1 MSPDKGAEGVQSMP
15 YQALLFLL
23 VIGALA
29 SLYPA
34 FRATRIDVTE
44 AMKFER

>member
-1 MSPDKGAEGVQSMP
+1 MVFILIVGG
-15 YQALLFLL
+15 
-23 VIGALA
+23 LA

-34 FRATRIDVTE
+34 FRAARIDVTE